1 MGWMIDNPVFRAIG
15 KILEVLGVSLLW
27 LLLCIPVVTAGAST
41 TALYYTVNKTIK
53 NNRGYAIR
61 GFFSAFLEN
70 FKQSTIVWLFFLV
83 WFILLGVDCYLMYS
97 YALLGEPMGKF
108 RIAVY
113 VLAVLVVAWSLYVF
127 PYIARFDNTTK
138 EVFKNT
144 FIIAVANAPTTIIMT
159 GLFAGYCYIIY
170 RWTLFIVVL
179 PVVYNLLKSAYIEKV
194 FRKYM
199 SEEQLQREQEINGVI
214 YDDTAK
220 VGLLAKLKK
229 KKKDETEE

>member
-144 FIIAVANAPTTIIMT
+144 FMIAVANASTTIIS
-159 GLFAGYCYIIY
+159 LSI
-170 RWTLFIVVL
+170 TL
-179 PVVYNLLKSAYIEKV
+179 
-194 FRKYM
+194 
-199 SEEQLQREQEINGVI
+199 
-214 YDDTAK
+214 
-220 VGLLAKLKK
+220 
-229 KKKDETEE
+229 

>member
-1 MGWMIDNPVFRAIG
+1 MGWMIDNPVFRGIN

-27 LLLCIPVVTAGAST
+27 LLFCIPVVTAGAST

-53 NNRGYAIR
+53 NGRGYAIR
-61 GFFSAFLEN
+61 GFFTAFREN

-97 YALLGEPMGKF
+97 YAVLGETLGKF

-113 VLAVLVVAWSLYVF
+113 VLVVLVVAWSLYVF
-127 PYIARFDNTTK
+127 PYIARFENTTK
-138 EVFKNT
+138 AVFKNT
-144 FIIAVANAPTTIIMT
+144 FMIAVANAPTTIIMT

-170 RWTLFIVVL
+170 RWTPFILVL
-179 PVVYNLLKSAYIEKV
+179 PAIYNLIKSVYIEKV

-199 SEEQLQREQEINGVI
+199 TKEQIEHEQEINGVI
-214 YDDTAK
+214 YDDNAK

-229 KKKDETEE
+229 NETEE